1 MRGSHQLNKSPP
13 MDPVITLFLTRE
25 QEHALGPLVR
35 RASAARRNAIFI
47 ATAAPNNAVWRFQMT
62 TISGAT
68 ATKILRLLKTEDQQR
83 ETART
88 AC

>member
-1 MRGSHQLNKSPP
+1 MIIELQLTPQQQG
-13 MDPVITLFLTRE
+13 VV
-25 QEHALGPLVR
+25 QPLVSQVSSNR
-35 RASAARRNAIFI
+35 KNAIFI